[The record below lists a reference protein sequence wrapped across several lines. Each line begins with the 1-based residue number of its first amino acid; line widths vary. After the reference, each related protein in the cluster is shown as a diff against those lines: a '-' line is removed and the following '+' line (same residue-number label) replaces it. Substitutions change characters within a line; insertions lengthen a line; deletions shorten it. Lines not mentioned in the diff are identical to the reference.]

1 MIPSLN
7 YYTDSAFNEEMDT
20 LFKQCWIFVGLKLE
34 LQGLSHAGK
43 QVGKHNL
50 VIQLDAEGNARA
62 FRNVCSHR
70 SSRLCKPGVHSGAIR
85 CPYHGWVYDRT
96 GKPINIPI
104 KQSFPQVV
112 ENPESYKLQEFS
124 CETVGQFIFVRLSDE
139 GLDLRQYLGNEYDFL
154 LKISHSMNK
163 CEDSF
168 NVGVQANWK
177 VVIENSLEG
186 YHVPAVHSKTFLVA
200 DGMGKSETAPVFNVS
215 DPLHSHLIHD
225 ADQAWVKRFS
235 RIERQ
240 IGKWPWRFEN
250 YTHHHIFPNLTV
262 TSFMGY
268 SVHVQLFHPLAADQ
282 TEVYS
287 QTIGVKFEEA
297 SPAGAKMIEKIYQD
311 GHSFTRKI
319 FAEDGEICQEIQAGI
334 KQAFKLPV
342 FGLGL
347 EERVQHFHQAY
358 SSIFK

>member
-1 MIPSLN
+1 
-7 YYTDSAFNEEMDT
+7 
-20 LFKQCWIFVGLKLE
+20 
-34 LQGLSHAGK
+34 
-43 QVGKHNL
+43 
-50 VIQLDAEGNARA
+50 
-62 FRNVCSHR
+62 
-70 SSRLCKPGVHSGAIR
+70 
-85 CPYHGWVYDRT
+85 
-96 GKPINIPI
+96 
-104 KQSFPQVV
+104 
-112 ENPESYKLQEFS
+112 
-124 CETVGQFIFVRLSDE
+124 
-139 GLDLRQYLGNEYDFL
+139 
-154 LKISHSMNK
+154 
-163 CEDSF
+163 
-168 NVGVQANWK
+168 

-358 SSIFK
+358 SSIIKYNG